1 MPSKLLLGLE
11 MLQIKHLKQ
20 GLKHTRYSVRDD
32 SNNKNNNNYTTLEV
46 NNDIL

>member
-1 MPSKLLLGLE
+1 MPTKLLLGLE
-11 MLQIKHLKQ
+11 MLQIKHLNQ
-20 GLKHTRYSVRDD
+20 GLKHTSYSVRND